1 MKYVHTNGSR
11 NFSTLLCWW
20 IVCFIAIFFI
30 VPDCYSKCKP
40 YEQDLPFAVNPD
52 SLSRKDSVKVKSD
65 SLAILGEDSL
75 PVPDS
80 LTLATDF
87 KSKVEYH
94 AEDSILYD
102 LEAGMVYLYGK
113 AWLNYEDIR
122 LDADYILIDFNTKV
136 LFSKGLPDS
145 TGKISGNPVFKQGN
159 DEFKADS
166 IRYNFNTKRGKI
178 SEITTRDGDS
188 YIHGS
193 TVKKEPD
200 NTTYI
205 KNGYYTTCDDPHPH
219 FYLKSNKI
227 KVIPNNKVVTGPAD
241 MYIMDVPT
249 PLAIPFGFFPNKKG
263 RSSGILFPQYGE
275 SQQLG
280 FFLKNGGY
288 YLGLNDH
295 FDLALTG
302 DIYSKGS
309 WRVNAFSNYAWKY
322 RFNGNFSVNYSKT
335 KFSRIEFP
343 DYSLEE
349 SFFIRWNH
357 TQDPKSRPGSTFT
370 ANVNAGSSKFY
381 QFNISNAN
389 NFLTNT
395 FTSSIAW
402 AKVWSGK
409 PFNLSAS
416 LSHSQNTQTRDINLS
431 LPSMTF
437 NVSRRTPF
445 KRKLAT
451 GEERWYE
458 KIGFGYTTSL
468 LNSISTKD
476 TLLFKQESI
485 DQFRYGIQHSIPVN
499 TSLKVAKY
507 FTLSPGFNYT
517 ERWYLKTIEKRWD
530 NESLSLKTDTIEGFK
545 AGRDFSF
552 SVNMN
557 TRIYGLVQFRKG
569 KIAAIRHV
577 LTPTIGFSW
586 RPDFSEKG
594 YGYYKQVQSD
604 SAGLKMQRYSI
615 FEGAIFGGP
624 GSGKSSLMNFSL
636 DNNFEMKIRQ
646 KTDSTDTFKK
656 VKLLESL
663 ALNTSY
669 NFAADS
675 LRLSNINL
683 SGRVTILDR
692 VSLNMFGTFDPYV
705 TTDEGIRINTTE
717 WEAHG
722 KPARFTTGNFSV
734 NFNITKRKKE
744 YKSDKGTE
752 SELNEINRNA
762 ENYLDYNIPF
772 TLSVGYNFFYQNN
785 IITPDQITQTL
796 NFNGDLSLTPSW
808 KVSFNSGYDFEQK
821 DLSYTSL
828 GIHRDL
834 HCWEMSLNWV
844 PLGFQ
849 QNFFFQINVKS
860 SVLQDLKLT
869 RKNDRFD
876 NR

>member
-1 MKYVHTNGSR
+1 MT
-11 NFSTLLCWW
+11 
-20 IVCFIAIFFI
+20 
-30 VPDCYSKCKP
+30 
-40 YEQDLPFAVNPD
+40 
-52 SLSRKDSVKVKSD
+52 
-65 SLAILGEDSL
+65 
-75 PVPDS
+75 
-80 LTLATDF
+80 
-87 KSKVEYH
+87 
-94 AEDSILYD
+94 
-102 LEAGMVYLYGK
+102 
-113 AWLNYEDIR
+113 YEDIR
-122 LDADYILIDFNTKV
+122 LDADYINIDFNTKV
-136 LFSKGLPDS
+136 LFSSGLPDS
-145 TGKISGNPVFKQGN
+145 TGRVKGLPVFKQGQ
-159 DEFKADS
+159 DEFTSDS

-178 SEITTRDGDS
+178 SEISTKDGDS

-200 NTTYI
+200 NTTFI
-205 KNGYYTTCDDPHPH
+205 RNGYYTTCDAPHPH

-241 MYIMDVPT
+241 LFLMDVPT
-249 PLAIPFGFFPNKKG
+249 PLAIPFGFFPNRKG

-288 YLGLNDH
+288 YFGLSDH

-309 WRVNAFSNYAWKY
+309 WRANAFSNYAWKY
-322 RFNGNFSVNYSKT
+322 RFNGNLSVNYSKT
-335 KFSRIEFP
+335 RNSRPEFP

-357 TQDPKSRPGSTFT
+357 TQDAKARPGMNFT
-370 ANVNAGSSKFY
+370 ANVNAGSSTFY
-381 QFNISNAN
+381 QYNLSNAN

-395 FTSSIAW
+395 FTSSVAW
-402 AKVWSGK
+402 SKVWTGK

-431 LPSMTF
+431 LPGVTF
-437 NVSRRTPF
+437 NIARRTPF
-445 KRKLAT
+445 KRKMQV
-451 GEERWYE
+451 GEQRWYE
-458 KIGFGYTTSL
+458 KIGIGLTSSL
-468 LNSISTKD
+468 LNSIATKD
-476 TLLFKQESI
+476 TLLFKKGSA

-499 TSLKVAKY
+499 TSINIAKY
-507 FTLSPGFNYT
+507 FTLSPGVTYT
-517 ERWYLKTIEKRWD
+517 ERWYLKTIKKSWD
-530 NESLSLKTDTIEGFK
+530 EENNMLKTDTVNAFK

-552 SVNMN
+552 SANLN
-557 TRIYGLVQFRKG
+557 TRIYGMLQFKKG
-569 KIAAIRHV
+569 RVSAIRHIM
-577 LTPTIGFSW
+577 TPTVGFSW

-594 YGYYKQVQSD
+594 YGYYKKVQSD
-604 SAGLKMQRYSI
+604 STGLKQQTYSI
-615 FEGAIFGGP
+615 FEGGVYGGP
-624 GSGKSSLMNFSL
+624 GSGKSTLMNFSL
-636 DNNFEMKIRQ
+636 DNNFEMKVRQ
-646 KTDSTDTFKK
+646 KTDSSETLKK

-663 ALNTSY
+663 SLNASY

-675 LRLSNINL
+675 LKLSTINVN
-683 SGRVTILDR
+683 GRVTILDR
-692 VSLNMFGTFDPYV
+692 VSLYMSGVFDPYII
-705 TTDEGIRINTTE
+705 TDEGVRINRTV
-717 WEAHG
+717 WADNG
-722 KPARFTTGNFSV
+722 RLARFTTGNFSI
-734 NFNITKRKKE
+734 NYNITGRKKE
-744 YKSDKGTE
+744 YTSDKGTE
-752 SELNEINRNA
+752 SELSEVNRNRDQ
-762 ENYLDYNIPF
+762 YLDYSIPF
-772 TLSVGYNFFYQNN
+772 SLAVGYNFYYQKN
-785 IITPDQITQTL
+785 ILTPDQITQTL
-796 NFNGDLSLTPSW
+796 NFNGDLSLTPAW